1 MREAMAHT
9 APYTVSATSQSGA
22 LARVAVIPWYVWCS
36 AVAVTSTTVGL
47 YWDISWHTSIGRD
60 TFWTPAHLCI
70 HFGAILAGLSSTY
83 LILTTTFGKN
93 RAKKEFSV
101 RIWGFYGPL
110 GTFVALWG
118 GLTMLTSAPFDDWW
132 HNAFGL
138 DVQILSPP
146 HVVLIL
152 GIFILGL
159 GGLFLIIA
167 EMNRANVETR
177 SILNRIFLHVGCML
191 TILLLMLIS
200 EYTGYTQSHS
210 AIYYRAL
217 ALAMP
222 LVLVGIARASGY
234 KWAATKVAA
243 IYSVL
248 WLLALWLVPLV
259 PAEPKL
265 GPVYTRVTH
274 LVPMEFPLLLF
285 AGAAALDFL
294 LDRLAARNKWLQAAE
309 GGAGFLLAMIAVQ
322 WPMGRFLIS
331 PLAENRIFGTN
342 YYPYMQPPSDYHFNH
357 QFNFY
362 EKSRAQFWVG
372 MIIAFAAAFVMTRI
386 GLAWG
391 DWMRRVK
398 R

>member
-1 MREAMAHT
+1 MSHT
-9 APYTVSATSQSGA
+9 APYPVSTASQSA
-22 LARVAVIPWYVWCS
+22 VASRISAIPWYVWF
-36 AVAVTSTTVGL
+36 AAIAVTSTAVGL
-47 YWDISWHTSIGRD
+47 YWDISWHSTIGRD

-70 HFGAILAGLSSTY
+70 HFGAILAGFSSTY

-93 RAKKEFSV
+93 RARRDSSIKV
-101 RIWGFYGPL
+101 WGFYGPL
-110 GTFVALWG
+110 GAFVSLWG

-167 EMNRANVETR
+167 EMNRANEETR
-177 SILNRIFLHVGCML
+177 ASLNRIFLHVGCML
-191 TILLLMLIS
+191 TILLLMLIT
-200 EYTGYTQSHS
+200 EYTGYTQAHS

-243 IYSVL
+243 TYFVL
-248 WLLALWLVPLV
+248 WLLALWLVPLI

-274 LVPMEFPLLLF
+274 LVPGDFPILLF

-294 LDRLAARNKWLQAAE
+294 LDRLAGRNKWLQAAV

-322 WPMGRFLIS
+322 WPMGNFLIS
-331 PLAENRIFGTN
+331 PLAENRIFGTS
-342 YYPYMQPPSDYHFNH
+342 YYPYMVPPSEYHYNH
-357 QFNFY
+357 QFNYY
-362 EKSRAQFWVG
+362 ENSRAQFWVG
-372 MIIAFAAAFVMTRI
+372 MLIAFVAAFVMTRI

>member
-1 MREAMAHT
+1 MAYT
-9 APYTVSATSQSGA
+9 TPYPVSATSQSGT
-22 LARVAVIPWYVWCS
+22 VAQVSVIPWYVWC
-36 AVAVTSTTVGL
+36 AAIAVTSTTVGL

-70 HFGAILAGLSSTY
+70 HFGAILAGLSSAY
-83 LILTTTFGKN
+83 LILTTTFGRN
-93 RAKKEFSV
+93 RAKQEFSI

-110 GTFVALWG
+110 GAFVALWG

-159 GGLFLIIA
+159 GGLFLTIA
-167 EMNRANVETR
+167 DMNRANAPTR
-177 SILNRIFLHVGCML
+177 AMLNRIFLHVGCML

-200 EYTGYTQSHS
+200 EYTDYTQSHS

-243 IYSVL
+243 IYCLL

-274 LVPMEFPLLLF
+274 LVPMQFPLLLV

-294 LDRLAARNKWLQAAE
+294 LDRLSGRDKWLQAAV
-309 GGAGFLLAMIAVQ
+309 GGAGFLLAMITVQ

-342 YYPYMQPPSDYHFNH
+342 YYPYMQPPSEYHFDH

-362 EKSRAQFWVG
+362 EKSRAQFWIG
-372 MIIAFAAAFVMTRI
+372 MLIAFAASFVMTRI
-386 GLAWG
+386 GLSWG